1 MPAMVTQ
8 GIRYLGRVSGREAV
22 LYHCRK
28 ADGIIALESP
38 LEKTVAQF
46 ADIDPRVI
54 SVKAQPFTV
63 DVVSGHI
70 HHTREELLQARQLRC
85 VADVSIREY
94 TPDFAFTM
102 RNGHTAAIEVKDER
116 FIGNKTYWKKI
127 AQVRTILRQRS
138 YEFYLVKLVYEEHW
152 ALIQNIELL
161 CTYLSIGDAS
171 ISTEKLNSLK
181 DFSQDEIS
189 TLGNLCGHL
198 NLTLR
203 DAPALILSGVVSC
216 DLSLSRLNINSPVG
230 LGFGDLSHLEIL
242 QFANTDN
249 L

>member
-1 MPAMVTQ
+1 MPVSVSQ

-22 LYHCRK
+22 IYHCRK
-28 ADGIIALESP
+28 ANGIIALESP

-54 SVKAQPFTV
+54 AVKAQPFTV

-70 HHTREELLQARQLRC
+70 HHSRQELLQARQLRN

-116 FIGNKTYWKKI
+116 FIGNKSYWKKI
-127 AQVRTILRQRS
+127 AQVKTILRQRG

-161 CTYLSIGDAS
+161 CSYLSIGDS
-171 ISTEKLNSLK
+171 NISTEQLNSLE
-181 DFSQDEIS
+181 DFVQDEIS

-203 DAPALILSGVVSC
+203 DAPALILRGVVSC

-242 QFANTDN
+242 QFSNTDN